1 MIRTSKHILKFSN
14 KFKLDLLEQLYIDY
28 KEDLNFYINEI
39 LSNNIPLK
47 INLSSKLLP
56 TNRIKHSQ

>member
-1 MIRTSKHILKFSN
+1 MIRSSKHILKFSN
-14 KFKLDLLEQLYIDY
+14 KSKLDLLNKLYTDY

-56 TNRIKHSQ
+56 TNKIKHSQ

>member
-14 KFKLDLLEQLYIDY
+14 KSKLDLLEQLYVDY
-28 KEDLNFYINEI
+28 KEDLNFYINYI
-39 LSNNIPLK
+39 LDESIPLK

-56 TNRIKHSQ
+56 TNKIKHSQ